1 MKNKRKISRENPP
14 AAATSSTPFNWD
26 LTLKILAAV
35 ISVATLG
42 FGVYQFAVKPRFE
55 AEAERRRSKE
65 RLYNEAMKY
74 AAAFANAST
83 QDEADAA
90 RKEFWNLYIGQ
101 LSAVESPEVKEAMQ
115 TFGGGIKAWE
125 GFNDPSDFTKPAD
138 YEYLPPG
145 QKETISFA
153 QMSYRLSQ
161 VCRADLEDR

>member
-1 MKNKRKISRENPP
+1 MKNKRKIPKENTLAP
-14 AAATSSTPFNWD
+14 ATSATPFNWD
-26 LTLKILAAV
+26 LTLKILATV
-35 ISVATLG
+35 ISIATLG
-42 FGVYQFAVKPRFE
+42 FGVYQFVVKPRLE
-55 AEAERRRSKE
+55 ADVESRRSKRE
-65 RLYNEAMKY
+65 LYNRAMAS

-90 RKEFWNLYIGQ
+90 RKEFWKLYLGE

-125 GFNDPSDFTKPAD
+125 GFNDPADFTKPAD

-145 QKETISFA
+145 QKEAISFG

-161 VCRADLEDR
+161 VCRSDLENK